1 MSGHPQGG
9 RNDYD
14 DGYGQNHNQAQPQ
27 AQGQAQQGQDGYYH
41 DDQYGQYHDDAR
53 GQGQGQGQY
62 QQQGDAY
69 YDESAYY
76 DGQNNGQYQQNGYY
90 DDRNQ
95 QGYQDE
101 YYNDQYYDQGGA
113 QDGYGGQPRRRNHDS
128 EEDSE
133 TFSDFTMRSDMARAT
148 DMDYYGRGDERYNS
162 YNEGNNRGY
171 RPPSSQV
178 SYSGNRSSGASTP
191 IYGMDYSNALPAGQR
206 SREPYP
212 AWTAEAQIP
221 CTKEEIEDIF
231 LDLTAKFGF
240 QRDSMRNMY
249 DHFMTLLD
257 SRASRMP
264 PNQAL
269 LSLHADYIGGEN
281 ANYRRWYFA
290 AHLDLDDA
298 VGFANMNLG
307 KANRRTRK
315 ARKAAKKKASE
326 NPANEE
332 ETLDAYEGDNSLE
345 AAEYR
350 WKTRMNRMSQHD
362 RVRQIALYLLC
373 WGEANQVRFMPE
385 LMCFIF
391 KCADDYL
398 NSPAGQAQTE
408 PIEEFTYLNQII
420 TPLYQYCRD
429 QGYEIQ
435 DGKYVRRERDHA
447 QIIGYDDI
455 NQLFWY
461 PEGLERIVFED
472 KSRMVDLPP
481 AERFLKLKDV
491 LWKKVFFKTYYE
503 SRSWFHMIINF
514 NRIWVIHFTSFWFY
528 TAYNSQPVYTKGY
541 EQQQDQ
547 KPEKAAIL
555 SAVAL
560 GGTIAS
566 LIQIIATLCEWSY
579 VPRKWA
585 GAQHLTKRLFFLL
598 AVFAVNVGPSVYI
611 FGLGKRTGMI
621 ADILGG
627 VQFAVA
633 LITFIFFSLM
643 PIGGL
648 FGSYLTKNSR
658 KYVASQTFTASYP
671 RLKGNDMWM
680 SYGLWVLVFAAKLA
694 ESYFFLTLSI
704 KDPIRILAH
713 MTKPI
718 CLGDAIFGNI
728 LCQYQPRILLGLMY
742 FMDLILFFLDSYLW
756 YIIANMLFSVA
767 RSFYLGVSIWTPW
780 RNIFSRL
787 PKRIYSKVL
796 ATTDMEIKYKP
807 KVLISQIWNAVVI
820 SMYREHLLAIDHVQK
835 LLYHQVPSEQ
845 EGKRTLRAPT
855 FFVSQEDHSFKTEF
869 FPAQSEAE
877 RRISFF
883 AQSLSTP
890 IPEPLPVD
898 NMPTFTVLIP
908 HYGEKILLSLREII
922 REDEPY
928 SRVTL
933 LEYLKQLHPHEWDCF
948 VKDTKILADETSQ
961 FNGDDEKNEKDT
973 AKSKIDDLPFYC
985 IGFKS
990 AAPEYTLRTRIWAS
1004 LRSQTLYRTIS
1015 GFMNYSRAIKL
1026 LYRVENPEVVQM
1038 FGGNSDK
1045 LERELER
1052 MARRKYKICVSMQRY
1067 AKFNKEERENTE
1079 FLLRA
1084 YPDLQIAYLDEEPPV
1099 NEGDEPRIYSALID
1113 GHSEIME
1120 NGMRRP
1126 KFRIQL
1132 SGNPILGDGKSDN
1145 QNHSIIFYRGE
1156 YIQLIDANQDNY
1168 LEECLKIRSVLAEF
1182 EEMTTDNVS
1191 PYTPGIPNPN
1201 FNPVAILG
1209 AREYIFSEN
1218 IGILGDIA
1226 AGKEQTFGTMFAR
1239 TLAQIGGKLHYGHP
1253 DFLNGIFMTTRG
1265 GVSKAQKG
1273 LHLNEDIYAGM
1284 NALLRGGRI
1293 KHCEYY
1299 QCGKGRDLG
1308 FGSVL
1313 NFTTKIGTGMG
1324 EQMLS
1329 REYYYMGTQ
1338 LPLDRFL
1345 SFFYAHPG
1353 FHINNMFIMLSVQCF
1368 MFVLLNLG
1376 ALHHE
1381 TILCAFNKDIP
1392 ITDPQ
1397 WPNGCANLVPVFDWV
1412 ARCIISIFIVFFI
1425 SFVPLVVQE
1434 LTERGFWRAATRLAK
1449 HFSSG
1454 SPFFEVFVTQIYAN
1468 SLHTNLSFGGARYI
1482 GTGRGFAT
1490 ARIPFGILYSR
1501 FAGPSIYIGARSLMI
1516 LLFASITV
1524 WGPWLIYFWASLLSL
1539 CLAPFLFNPHQ
1550 FSWDDFFIDYREYL
1564 RWLSRGNTRSHSAS
1578 WIGYCRLSRTRLT
1591 GYKRKVLGDPTA
1603 KLSGDVPRAKFT
1615 NIFFSEILGPFVL
1628 VLITIVP
1635 YLFINA
1641 QTGVTDKRNKTLE
1654 TGNLPEPKASGA
1666 LVRIGLIAFGPIAVN
1681 AAILLGLFALA
1692 CCAGPLLS
1700 MCCKKFGAV
1709 LAAIA
1714 HAIAVIML
1722 LIFFVV
1728 MVFLEGF
1735 SFARALSGM
1744 IAVVAIQRFFF
1755 KLIVSLALT
1764 REFKADTSNIAWWT
1778 GKWYTMGWHTI
1789 SQPGREFLCKIVEL
1803 GMFAADFIL
1812 GHVLL
1817 FFMLPVLLLPYAD
1830 KFHSVM
1836 LFWLRPSRQI
1846 RPPIYSLKQT
1856 KLRKRRVI
1864 RYAILYFLLLVVFLA
1879 LVVGPVVVGGKLK
1892 FALPKLPME
1901 ILQPTGYNNNNTNAS
1916 PTGSC
1921 RGPCPV
1927 FQGED
1932 GAGGGGGAAR
1942 NTDTSGSNKFRRPS
1956 KVHLEIVIGHH
1967 KDYTSTPH
1975 SIMDLQE
1982 VQNATARFLNDA
1994 NVHFQRIPGS
2004 AIAVR
2009 YIKSSYQNDPVRSA
2023 IELFLFLFAVRYL
2036 LAPKYSTLKKVQLSD
2051 AEIDELVDDWTP
2063 EPLVAPP
2070 TAFEELDNEKR
2081 PVIVGPTGPKVKLST
2096 GRTVTNLASYNYYN
2110 FIANETLKEKAIQ
2123 TLRTYGVGPCGPPG
2137 FYGTQDV
2144 HIKTESDVAAHLGVP
2159 ACIIY
2164 AQSFSTI
2171 SSVIPSFS
2179 KRGDIIVA
2187 DKAVNFAV
2195 RKGIQ
2200 ISRSTVR
2207 WYEHNDMEDLQ
2218 KVLQKVVK
2226 EQAKKPLTRRF
2237 IITEGLFENTGDSVD
2252 LPQLITLKLKYKFRL
2267 ILDET
2272 WSYGVLGRTGRGL
2285 TEAQNVDAAEVDM
2298 IIGSLSGP
2306 LCAAGGFCAGNEEVV
2321 EHQRISSASYTYS
2334 AALPA
2339 LLATTASETIALLQE
2354 QPEILVGLRENVRA
2368 LRAQLDPRS
2377 DWVVSTSSADNPMV
2391 LLTLKEDVVEARKLS
2406 LDDQNQIFRDVV
2418 DECLANGVLITRVK
2432 AFPLGL
2438 GVNPRD
2444 AEWQPLPTLKV
2455 CVSSG
2460 LTKKEVEKAGT
2471 VIRHAITKIVAKRK

>member
-1 MSGHPQGG
+1 
-9 RNDYD
+9 
-14 DGYGQNHNQAQPQ
+14 
-27 AQGQAQQGQDGYYH
+27 
-41 DDQYGQYHDDAR
+41 
-53 GQGQGQGQY
+53 
-62 QQQGDAY
+62 
-69 YDESAYY
+69 
-76 DGQNNGQYQQNGYY
+76 
-90 DDRNQ
+90 
-95 QGYQDE
+95 
-101 YYNDQYYDQGGA
+101 
-113 QDGYGGQPRRRNHDS
+113 
-128 EEDSE
+128 
-133 TFSDFTMRSDMARAT
+133 MRSDMARAT

-162 YNEGNNRGY
+162 YGGGGQY
-171 RPPSSQV
+171 RPPSSQI
-178 SYSGNRSSGASTP
+178 SYGGNRSSGASTP
-191 IYGMDYSNALPAGQR
+191 IYGMDYTNALPAGQR

-212 AWTAEAQIP
+212 AWTSEAQIP

-231 LDLTAKFGF
+231 LELTAKFGF
-240 QRDSMRNMY
+240 QRDSMRNVY

-257 SRASRMP
+257 SRASRMS

-298 VGFANMNLG
+298 VGFSNMKLG
-307 KANRRTRK
+307 KAGRRTRK
-315 ARKAAKKKASE
+315 ARKAAKKAASE
-326 NPANEE
+326 NPDNEQE
-332 ETLDAYEGDNSLE
+332 VLDAFEGDNSLE
-345 AAEYR
+345 AAEFR
-350 WKTRMNRMSQHD
+350 WKTRMNRMSQQD
-362 RVRQIALYLLC
+362 RVRQVALYLLI
-373 WGEANQVRFMPE
+373 WGEANQVRYMPE
-385 LMCFIF
+385 CCCFIF
-391 KCADDYL
+391 KCADDWL

-408 PIEEFTYLNQII
+408 PIDEFTYLNNVI

-461 PEGLERIVFED
+461 PEGLERIVMED
-472 KSRMVDLPP
+472 KSRLVDLPP
-481 AERFLKLKDV
+481 AERFAKLKDV
-491 LWKKVFFKTYYE
+491 VWKKVFFKTYYE
-503 SRSWFHMIINF
+503 RRSWFHMIVNF
-514 NRIWVIHFTSFWFY
+514 NRIWVIHVAAFWFY
-528 TAYNSQPVYTKGY
+528 TAYNSKPVYTKGY
-541 EQQQDQ
+541 RQQWDDQ
-547 KPEKAAIL
+547 PHEAATL

-560 GGTIAS
+560 GGTVAA
-566 LIQIIATLCEWSY
+566 LIQVFATLCEWAY

-585 GAQHLTKRLFFLL
+585 GAQHLTKRLLFLIL
-598 AVFAVNVGPSVYI
+598 VLVINVAPSVYI
-611 FGLGKRTGMI
+611 FVMDKQEGTIPK
-621 ADILGG
+621 ILGI
-627 VQFAVA
+627 VQFIIA
-633 LITFIFFSLM
+633 LITFVFFSIM
-643 PIGGL
+643 PLGGL
-648 FGSYLTKNSR
+648 FGSYLKRNSR
-658 KYVASQTFTASYP
+658 QYVASQTFTASYP

-680 SYGLWVLVFAAKLA
+680 SYGLWVMVFAAKFS
-694 ESYFFLTLSI
+694 ESYFFLTLSL

-713 MTKPI
+713 MKKPE
-718 CLGDAIFGNI
+718 CLGDTILKTY

-742 FMDLILFFLDSYLW
+742 FTSLVLFFLDTYLW
-756 YIIANMLFSVA
+756 YIILNMIFSVA
-767 RSFYLGVSIWTPW
+767 RSFYLGISIWTPW

-807 KVLISQIWNAVVI
+807 KVLISQIWNAIVI

-898 NMPTFTVLIP
+898 NMPTFTVMIP

-961 FNGDDEKNEKDT
+961 YNGESEKSEKDT

-1067 AKFNKEERENTE
+1067 AKFSKEERENTE

-1084 YPDLQIAYLDEEPPV
+1084 YPDLQIAYLDEEPPL

-1113 GHSEIME
+1113 GHSEIMD

-1145 QNHSIIFYRGE
+1145 QNHAIIFYRGE

-1218 IGILGDIA
+1218 IGILGDVA

-1308 FGSVL
+1308 FGSIL

-1329 REYYYMGTQ
+1329 REYYYLGTQ

-1345 SFFYAHPG
+1345 SFYYAHPG
-1353 FHINNMFIMLSVQCF
+1353 FHINNLFIMLSVQCF

-1376 ALHHE
+1376 ALKHE
-1381 TILCAFNKDIP
+1381 TIVCTYNKDIP
-1392 ITDPQ
+1392 IIDPL
-1397 WPNGCANLVPVFDWV
+1397 WPNGCANLVPVYDWV
-1412 ARCIISIFIVFFI
+1412 ARCILSIFIVFFI
-1425 SFVPLVVQE
+1425 AFVPLVVQE
-1434 LTERGFWRAATRLAK
+1434 LTERGFWRAATRLGK
-1449 HFSSG
+1449 HFSSM
-1454 SPFFEVFVTQIYAN
+1454 SPLFEVFVCQIYAN
-1468 SLHTNLSFGGARYI
+1468 ALTTDLSYGGARYI

-1501 FAGPSIYIGARSLMI
+1501 FAGPAMYLGARSLMM
-1516 LLFASITV
+1516 LLFGTCTV
-1524 WGPWLIYFWASLLSL
+1524 WGPWLIYFWASLLAMCIS
-1539 CLAPFLFNPHQ
+1539 PFVFNPHQ

-1578 WIGYCRLSRTRLT
+1578 WIGFCRLSRTRLT
-1591 GYKRKVLGDPTA
+1591 GYKRKVLGDPSS
-1603 KLSGDVPRAKFT
+1603 KLSGDVPRARFA
-1615 NIFFSEILGPFVL
+1615 NIFMGEIVGPLVL
-1628 VLITIVP
+1628 VAITLIP

-1641 QTGVTDKRNKTLE
+1641 QTGVVQKINGTAKLKPTAGLIRI
-1654 TGNLPEPKASGA
+1654 A
-1666 LVRIGLIAFGPIAVN
+1666 LVAFGPIAVN
-1681 AAILLGLFALA
+1681 AGVLAGLFAMA
-1692 CCAGPLLS
+1692 CCAGPLLG

-1722 LIFFVV
+1722 FAFWVV
-1728 MVFLEGF
+1728 MFFLEGF
-1735 SFARALSGM
+1735 NFTKALSGM

-1755 KLIVSLALT
+1755 KLIICLALT
-1764 REFKADTSNIAWWT
+1764 REFKTDTSNIAWWT
-1778 GKWYTMGWHTI
+1778 GKWYTMGWHTVT
-1789 SQPGREFLCKIVEL
+1789 QPGREFLCKITEL

-1812 GHVLL
+1812 GHFVL
-1817 FFMLPVLLLPYAD
+1817 FVMLPPLLVPMAD
-1830 KFHSVM
+1830 KIHSVM
-1836 LFWLRPSRQI
+1836 LFWLRP
-1846 RPPIYSLKQT
+1846 
-1856 KLRKRRVI
+1856 
-1864 RYAILYFLLLVVFLA
+1864 RYA
-1879 LVVGPVVVGGKLK
+1879 PH
-1892 FALPKLPME
+1892 
-1901 ILQPTGYNNNNTNAS
+1901 THT
-1916 PTGSC
+1916 
-1921 RGPCPV
+1921 
-1927 FQGED
+1927 
-1932 GAGGGGGAAR
+1932 
-1942 NTDTSGSNKFRRPS
+1942 
-1956 KVHLEIVIGHH
+1956 HLRYCSHH
-1967 KDYTSTPH
+1967 
-1975 SIMDLQE
+1975 
-1982 VQNATARFLNDA
+1982 
-1994 NVHFQRIPGS
+1994 
-2004 AIAVR
+2004 
-2009 YIKSSYQNDPVRSA
+2009 
-2023 IELFLFLFAVRYL
+2023 
-2036 LAPKYSTLKKVQLSD
+2036 
-2051 AEIDELVDDWTP
+2051 
-2063 EPLVAPP
+2063 
-2070 TAFEELDNEKR
+2070 
-2081 PVIVGPTGPKVKLST
+2081 
-2096 GRTVTNLASYNYYN
+2096 
-2110 FIANETLKEKAIQ
+2110 
-2123 TLRTYGVGPCGPPG
+2123 
-2137 FYGTQDV
+2137 
-2144 HIKTESDVAAHLGVP
+2144 
-2159 ACIIY
+2159 
-2164 AQSFSTI
+2164 
-2171 SSVIPSFS
+2171 
-2179 KRGDIIVA
+2179 
-2187 DKAVNFAV
+2187 
-2195 RKGIQ
+2195 
-2200 ISRSTVR
+2200 
-2207 WYEHNDMEDLQ
+2207 
-2218 KVLQKVVK
+2218 
-2226 EQAKKPLTRRF
+2226 
-2237 IITEGLFENTGDSVD
+2237 
-2252 LPQLITLKLKYKFRL
+2252 
-2267 ILDET
+2267 
-2272 WSYGVLGRTGRGL
+2272 
-2285 TEAQNVDAAEVDM
+2285 
-2298 IIGSLSGP
+2298 
-2306 LCAAGGFCAGNEEVV
+2306 
-2321 EHQRISSASYTYS
+2321 
-2334 AALPA
+2334 
-2339 LLATTASETIALLQE
+2339 
-2354 QPEILVGLRENVRA
+2354 
-2368 LRAQLDPRS
+2368 
-2377 DWVVSTSSADNPMV
+2377 
-2391 LLTLKEDVVEARKLS
+2391 
-2406 LDDQNQIFRDVV
+2406 
-2418 DECLANGVLITRVK
+2418 
-2432 AFPLGL
+2432 
-2438 GVNPRD
+2438 
-2444 AEWQPLPTLKV
+2444 
-2455 CVSSG
+2455 
-2460 LTKKEVEKAGT
+2460 
-2471 VIRHAITKIVAKRK
+2471 

>member
-1 MSGHPQGG
+1 
-9 RNDYD
+9 
-14 DGYGQNHNQAQPQ
+14 
-27 AQGQAQQGQDGYYH
+27 
-41 DDQYGQYHDDAR
+41 
-53 GQGQGQGQY
+53 
-62 QQQGDAY
+62 
-69 YDESAYY
+69 
-76 DGQNNGQYQQNGYY
+76 
-90 DDRNQ
+90 
-95 QGYQDE
+95 
-101 YYNDQYYDQGGA
+101 
-113 QDGYGGQPRRRNHDS
+113 
-128 EEDSE
+128 
-133 TFSDFTMRSDMARAT
+133 MRSDMARAA

-162 YNEGNNRGY
+162 YNEGQNRGY

-178 SYSGNRSSGASTP
+178 SYGGNRSSGASTP
-191 IYGMDYSNALPAGQR
+191 IYGMDYTNALPAGQR

-212 AWTAEAQIP
+212 AWTADAQIP
-221 CTKEEIEDIF
+221 LTKEEIEDIF
-231 LDLTAKFGF
+231 LDLTSKFGF

-249 DHFMTLLD
+249 DHLMTLLD
-257 SRASRMP
+257 SRASRMS

-298 VGFANMNLG
+298 VGFANMKLG

-315 ARKAAKKKASE
+315 ARKAAKKKAGE
-326 NPANEE
+326 NPTNEDQ
-332 ETLDAYEGDNSLE
+332 TLEALEGDNSLE

-385 LMCFIF
+385 ALCFIF

-398 NSPAGQAQTE
+398 NSPACQNRQE
-408 PIEEFTYLNQII
+408 PVEEFTYLNNVI

-447 QIIGYDDI
+447 SIIGYDDI

-461 PEGLERIVFED
+461 PEGIERIVMED
-472 KSRMVDLPP
+472 KSRIVDLSP
-481 AERFLKLKDV
+481 AERYEKLKDV
-491 LWKKVFFKTYYE
+491 HWKKVFFKTYYE
-503 SRSWFHMIINF
+503 RRSWFHMVVNF
-514 NRIWVIHFTSFWFY
+514 NRIWVIHVTAFWFY
-528 TAYNSQPVYTKGY
+528 TAFNSPTLYTKGY
-541 EQQQDQ
+541 QQQLNN
-547 KPEKAAIL
+547 KPNKAAQW

-566 LIQIIATLCEWSY
+566 LIMIFATLAEWAY
-579 VPRKWA
+579 VPRKWS
-585 GAQHLTKRLFFLL
+585 GAQHLTKRLLFLL
-598 AVFAVNVGPSVYI
+598 AVFAVNIGPAVYI
-611 FGLGKRTGMI
+611 FGVSQTGKI
-621 ADILGG
+621 AQILGV
-627 VQFAVA
+627 VQFLVA
-633 LITFIFFSLM
+633 LVTFLFFSVM

-648 FGSYLTKNSR
+648 FGSYLTRNSR
-658 KYVASQTFTASYP
+658 QYVASQTFTASYP
-671 RLKGNDMWM
+671 RLHGNDMWM
-680 SYGLWVLVFAAKLA
+680 SFGLWVLVFAAKMT
-694 ESYFFLTLSI
+694 ESYFFLTLSLR
-704 KDPIRILAH
+704 DPIRILST
-713 MTKPI
+713 MKINT
-718 CLGDAIFGNI
+718 CLGDAIIGDV
-728 LCQYQPRILLGLMY
+728 LCKHQPKILLGLM
-742 FMDLILFFLDSYLW
+742 FFTDLILFFLDTYLW
-756 YIIANMLFSVA
+756 YIILNMLFSVA

-787 PKRIYSKVL
+787 PKRIYSKIL

-898 NMPTFTVLIP
+898 NMPTFTVMIP
-908 HYGEKILLSLREII
+908 HYSEKILLSLREII

-961 FNGDDEKNEKDT
+961 FNGDYEKSEKDT

-1052 MARRKYKICVSMQRY
+1052 MARRKFKIVVSMQRY
-1067 AKFNKEERENTE
+1067 AKFSKEERENTE

-1099 NEGDEPRIYSALID
+1099 NEGEEPRLYSALID
-1113 GHSEIME
+1113 GHSELMD

-1145 QNHSIIFYRGE
+1145 QNHCIIFYRGE

-1191 PYTPGIPNPN
+1191 PYTPGIPSPN

-1218 IGILGDIA
+1218 IGILGDVA

-1308 FGSVL
+1308 FGSIL

-1329 REYYYMGTQ
+1329 REYYYLGTQ

-1345 SFFYAHPG
+1345 SFYYAHPG
-1353 FHINNMFIMLSVQCF
+1353 FHINNLFIMLSVQLF
-1368 MFVLLNLG
+1368 MFVIINLG
-1376 ALHHE
+1376 ALRHE
-1381 TILCAFNKDIP
+1381 TIICHYNKDVP
-1392 ITDPQ
+1392 ITDPMM
-1397 WPNGCANLVPVFDWV
+1397 PTGCANLVPIFDWV
-1412 ARCIISIFIVFFI
+1412 ARCIVSIFIVFFI

-1449 HFSSG
+1449 HFSSL
-1454 SPFFEVFVTQIYAN
+1454 SPFFEVFVCQIYAN
-1468 SLHTNLSFGGARYI
+1468 ALHTDLSFGGARYI

-1501 FAGPSIYIGARSLMI
+1501 FAGPSIYIGARSLMM
-1516 LLFASITV
+1516 LLFATMTV
-1524 WGPWLIYFWASLLSL
+1524 WGAWLIYFWASLLAL
-1539 CLAPFLFNPHQ
+1539 CICPFLFNPHQ

-1578 WIGYCRLSRTRLT
+1578 WIGYCRLSRTRIT
-1591 GYKRKVLGDPTA
+1591 GYKRKALGDPSS
-1603 KLSGDVPRAKFT
+1603 KLSGDVPRATFG
-1615 NIFFSEILGPFVL
+1615 NIFFSEILGPLVL
-1628 VLITIVP
+1628 VAVTLIP

-1641 QTGVTDKRNKTLE
+1641 QTGVSDADRSLDSKGAPTTI
-1654 TGNLPEPKASGA
+1654 KATNSLIRVA
-1666 LVRIGLIAFGPIAVN
+1666 LVAFGPIAIN
-1681 AAILLGLFALA
+1681 AGVLAGLFGMA
-1692 CCAGPLLS
+1692 CCMGPLLS
-1700 MCCKKFGAV
+1700 ICCKKFGAV

-1714 HAIAVIML
+1714 HGIAVVML
-1722 LIFFVV
+1722 LAFFEV
-1728 MVFLEGF
+1728 MFFLEGWSF
-1735 SFARALSGM
+1735 SKALLGM

-1755 KLIVSLALT
+1755 KLIISLALT
-1764 REFKADTSNIAWWT
+1764 REFKADAANIAWWT
-1778 GKWYTMGWHTI
+1778 GKWYAMGWHTI
-1789 SQPGREFLCKIVEL
+1789 SQPGREFLCKITEL

-1812 GHVLL
+1812 GHILL
-1817 FFMLPVLLLPYAD
+1817 FIMLPALLVPYID

-1836 LFWLRPSRQI
+1836 LFWLRP
-1846 RPPIYSLKQT
+1846 
-1856 KLRKRRVI
+1856 
-1864 RYAILYFLLLVVFLA
+1864 RYV
-1879 LVVGPVVVGGKLK
+1879 
-1892 FALPKLPME
+1892 
-1901 ILQPTGYNNNNTNAS
+1901 
-1916 PTGSC
+1916 
-1921 RGPCPV
+1921 
-1927 FQGED
+1927 
-1932 GAGGGGGAAR
+1932 
-1942 NTDTSGSNKFRRPS
+1942 
-1956 KVHLEIVIGHH
+1956 
-1967 KDYTSTPH
+1967 
-1975 SIMDLQE
+1975 
-1982 VQNATARFLNDA
+1982 
-1994 NVHFQRIPGS
+1994 
-2004 AIAVR
+2004 
-2009 YIKSSYQNDPVRSA
+2009 
-2023 IELFLFLFAVRYL
+2023 
-2036 LAPKYSTLKKVQLSD
+2036 
-2051 AEIDELVDDWTP
+2051 
-2063 EPLVAPP
+2063 
-2070 TAFEELDNEKR
+2070 
-2081 PVIVGPTGPKVKLST
+2081 
-2096 GRTVTNLASYNYYN
+2096 TVTSLQ
-2110 FIANETLKEKAIQ
+2110 FI
-2123 TLRTYGVGPCGPPG
+2123 C
-2137 FYGTQDV
+2137 
-2144 HIKTESDVAAHLGVP
+2144 
-2159 ACIIY
+2159 
-2164 AQSFSTI
+2164 
-2171 SSVIPSFS
+2171 
-2179 KRGDIIVA
+2179 
-2187 DKAVNFAV
+2187 
-2195 RKGIQ
+2195 
-2200 ISRSTVR
+2200 
-2207 WYEHNDMEDLQ
+2207 
-2218 KVLQKVVK
+2218 
-2226 EQAKKPLTRRF
+2226 
-2237 IITEGLFENTGDSVD
+2237 
-2252 LPQLITLKLKYKFRL
+2252 
-2267 ILDET
+2267 
-2272 WSYGVLGRTGRGL
+2272 
-2285 TEAQNVDAAEVDM
+2285 
-2298 IIGSLSGP
+2298 
-2306 LCAAGGFCAGNEEVV
+2306 
-2321 EHQRISSASYTYS
+2321 
-2334 AALPA
+2334 
-2339 LLATTASETIALLQE
+2339 
-2354 QPEILVGLRENVRA
+2354 
-2368 LRAQLDPRS
+2368 
-2377 DWVVSTSSADNPMV
+2377 
-2391 LLTLKEDVVEARKLS
+2391 
-2406 LDDQNQIFRDVV
+2406 
-2418 DECLANGVLITRVK
+2418 
-2432 AFPLGL
+2432 
-2438 GVNPRD
+2438 
-2444 AEWQPLPTLKV
+2444 
-2455 CVSSG
+2455 
-2460 LTKKEVEKAGT
+2460 
-2471 VIRHAITKIVAKRK
+2471 